1 MIETHGVREKDWEK
15 KSGKS
20 VLATVAFKV
29 ISPTLSAFPEEVAER
44 EKGDF
49 RRDSSHFGTGS
60 FLPKNC
66 IKTTSTWLSIYLPF
80 SKSTFPDVFYPSLHE
95 GNSYQAF
102 NDYIEAWEM
111 SYDVA
116 WIVEMKDDAS
126 ELVQQQHKAKVF
138 RMCVFQGE
146 RLKTDLKSEF
156 NQDFAQ
162 LKQVDFNTMLQR
174 LCNRYRPTQNQVLFH
189 YQFHGL
195 RQEPGEKIHSF
206 FDKVRQ
212 HVDKCSFKYSNLYD
226 TEKEKNT

>member
-1 MIETHGVREKDWEK
+1 
-15 KSGKS
+15 
-20 VLATVAFKV
+20 
-29 ISPTLSAFPEEVAER
+29 
-44 EKGDF
+44 
-49 RRDSSHFGTGS
+49 
-60 FLPKNC
+60 
-66 IKTTSTWLSIYLPF
+66 
-80 SKSTFPDVFYPSLHE
+80 
-95 GNSYQAF
+95 
-102 NDYIEAWEM
+102 
-111 SYDVA
+111 
-116 WIVEMKDDAS
+116 MKDDAS

-156 NQDFAQ
+156 NQDLAQ

-212 HVDKCSFKYSNLYD
+212 HADKCSFKYSNLYD